1 MNTDDLELF
10 TRIADCGSITA
21 SAEQLGLTPATA
33 SAALKRLEKQ
43 LDTQLFIRSTRQLRL
58 TSEGEHFLTFCRQA
72 LVALEEGKASLHA
85 IKGKISG
92 ELRLSM
98 PSDLGR
104 NLVVPWIDEMMI
116 KHPELSLKL
125 NIGDGLSDFYLDRV
139 DVALRYGAP
148 EDSSMI
154 AFQVASIDRVIIASP
169 EYTAAFGEPQHP
181 EELRQHN
188 CLIFRLGNRAYDTW
202 DMVRNGEQYRIP
214 VTGDRECDDAEI
226 VRRWARAGRGIA
238 FKSKLDVK
246 RELDSGKLLRL
257 LPEYQSKPV
266 GLWLVCPSRK
276 QVTPAVLLLRD
287 FLRDKV
293 NEELKPVGR
302 PLS

>member
-1 MNTDDLELF
+1 MNTADLELF
-10 TRIADCGSITA
+10 ARIADCNSITA

-58 TSEGEHFLTFCRQA
+58 TPEGEHFLMFCRQA
-72 LVALEEGKASLHA
+72 LAALEEGKASLHA

-104 NLVVPWIDEMMI
+104 NLVVPWIDKVML
-116 KHPELSLKL
+116 KHPELSIKL
-125 NIGDGLSDFYLDRV
+125 NIGDSLSDFYLDRV
-139 DVALRYGAP
+139 DVALRYGEP

-154 AFQVASIDRVIIASP
+154 AFQIATINRVIIASSEYIAKEGKP
-169 EYTAAFGEPQHP
+169 EQP
-181 EELRQHN
+181 EDLKQHN
-188 CLIFRLGNRAYDTW
+188 CLIFRLGNRAFNTW
-202 DMVRNGEQYRIP
+202 DLYRDGEHHRIP

-226 VRRWARAGRGIA
+226 VRRWACAGRGIA
-238 FKSKLDVK
+238 FKSELDVK
-246 RELDSGKLLRL
+246 RELKSGKLIRL
-257 LPEYQSKPV
+257 LPGYQSKPV
-266 GLWLVCPSRK
+266 GLWLVCPNRK

-287 FLRDKV
+287 FLREKV
-293 NEELKPVGR
+293 SEELT
-302 PLS
+302 LS

>member
-1 MNTDDLELF
+1 MNTADLELF

-72 LVALEEGKASLHA
+72 LTSLEEGKASLHT

-104 NLVVPWIDEMMI
+104 NLVIPWIDEIML
-116 KHPELSLKL
+116 KHPELSIKL
-125 NIGDGLSDFYLDRV
+125 NIGDDLSNFYLDRV
-139 DVALRYGAP
+139 DVALRYGEP

-154 AFQVASIDRVIIASP
+154 AFEIANVDRVIIASP
-169 EYTAAFGEPQHP
+169 EYIAKAGKPEQPQD
-181 EELRQHN
+181 LKKHN
-188 CLIFRLGNRAYDTW
+188 CLIFRLGNRSFNTW
-202 DMVRNGEQYRIP
+202 DLYQKDEHQRIS

-226 VRRWARAGRGIA
+226 VRRWACAGRGIA
-238 FKSKLDVK
+238 FKSELDVK
-246 RELDSGKLLRL
+246 RELRSGKLIKL
-257 LPEYQSKPV
+257 LPQYQSKPT
-266 GLWLVCPSRK
+266 GLWLICPSRK

-287 FLRDKV
+287 LLRAKV
-293 NEELKPVGR
+293 SEELR
-302 PLS
+302 